1 MNPMLL
7 IVQNKLFLKKVKKYT
22 FFLNC
27 LKISSTIWTA
37 MLVKVQN
44 QFDIKLAHEIL
55 EYDHF
60 KMVRVI
66 IGGKYYG

>member
-1 MNPMLL
+1 
-7 IVQNKLFLKKVKKYT
+7 
-22 FFLNC
+22 
-27 LKISSTIWTA
+27 

-66 IGGKYYG
+66 IGGKYYDRNCKSTRLAKKIW